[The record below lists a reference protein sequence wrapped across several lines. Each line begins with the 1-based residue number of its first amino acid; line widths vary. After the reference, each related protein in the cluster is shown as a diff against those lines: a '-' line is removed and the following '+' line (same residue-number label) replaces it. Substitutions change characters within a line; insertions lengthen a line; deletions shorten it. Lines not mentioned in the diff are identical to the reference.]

1 MNTRTRLMAIALLIV
16 LVAGTFWLRAK
27 STPAPEKPDAVH
39 SPGVVAPP
47 GSALG
52 MPRMVS
58 LGAGACVPCR
68 MMEPIREELIKD
80 YAGKLHI
87 DFIDV
92 WKDRE
97 AGQAYGIRTIPTLV
111 FYAPD
116 GRELARREGF
126 TPKVDIVNQ
135 WRELGYPL

>member
-1 MNTRTRLMAIALLIV
+1 MKNRTRLIAIPLLLV
-16 LVAGTFWLRAK
+16 LVAGTFWLRAQ
-27 STPAPEKPDAVH
+27 SRTDTGIVIDSE
-39 SPGVVAPP
+39 GVAPP
-47 GSALG
+47 GAALG
-52 MPRMVS
+52 IPRMVS

-68 MMEPIREELIKD
+68 MMEPIREELIKE

-97 AGQAYGIRTIPTLV
+97 SGEVYGIRTIPTLV
-111 FYAPD
+111 FFAPD

-126 TPKVDIVNQ
+126 TPKDDILQQ
-135 WRELGYPL
+135 WKELGYPL